1 MPLFS
6 GQKPHADEATP
17 QPPAEDARPRHT
29 VGALLRETRESYGG
43 DIERIAAAL
52 RIRAPYLVALE
63 EDRYD
68 RLPAPVYALGFVRAY
83 AIHLGLDGEEAVRR
97 FKQEASGFEI
107 PRDLI
112 FPVPLADR
120 GIPRRPILAAAVLLL
135 LIAYGAWYYLSSG
148 SRARPGSAGA
158 GCRDRQAVP
167 ERSGRAGFQIH
178 LPPA

>member
-6 GQKPHADEATP
+6 GQKPPEDEATP
-17 QPPAEDARPRHT
+17 QPPAEDVRPRHT

-52 RIRAPYLVALE
+52 RICAPYLVALE

-135 LIAYGAWYYLSSG
+135 LVAYGAWYYLSSG
-148 SRARPGSAGA
+148 SRARPERVSEVPAALLPAGKMP
-158 GCRDRQAVP
+158 V
-167 ERSGRAGFQIH
+167 SYTHLRA
-178 LPPA
+178 